1 MGYQAP
7 FPAVLEQV
15 EYAKLYFHLEIK
27 NYFDLPPLG
36 LLQLRRELFQAL
48 TPLELHDRSAWMDL
62 QRLLRPELSQDPILR
77 GQIQKPSPA
86 MVVSPD
92 AVCHGLIEPGMRVVL
107 PVLFV
112 GSGVTAI
119 NSFIRL
125 LQALGLLGLYH
136 GAGEFELEGIEAED
150 ASGLRAMLWQ
160 RGDPETELAP
170 PISDLGWWLGRQQCG
185 METLSLKLI
194 SPLRLI
200 SRRRPLFKASF
211 AELFP
216 FVLRRVTGMLASHAG
231 IETIRTPAALIRIAA
246 DVEVVDNRFYWQDW
260 RALQI
265 AGGEQQFGGLMGKLT
280 LAGPALSEL
289 VWLLQLGSLFNVGK
303 GAPYGAGQYQL
314 DSC

>member
-1 MGYQAP
+1 MWSVWTTRWCTSSLDP
-7 FPAVLEQV
+7 VL
-15 EYAKLYFHLEIK
+15 
-27 NYFDLPPLG
+27 
-36 LLQLRRELFQAL
+36 
-48 TPLELHDRSAWMDL
+48 RS
-62 QRLLRPELSQDPILR
+62 
-77 GQIQKPSPA
+77 QIQKPSPA
-86 MVVSPD
+86 LVVSPD
-92 AVCHGLIEPGMRVVL
+92 ASCHGLIEPGARIVL

-112 GSGVTAI
+112 GSGLTAL

-125 LQALGLLGLYH
+125 LQALGPLGLYH

-150 ASGLRAMLWQ
+150 ASGVRAMLRQ
-160 RGDPETELAP
+160 RGDLETALAP

-185 METLSLKLI
+185 METLSLKLV

-200 SRRRPLFKASF
+200 SRGRPLFKASF

-231 IETIRTPAALIRIAA
+231 IEAIMNPAALIRMAA
-246 DVEVVDNRFYWQDW
+246 DLKVVDNRLYWQDW

-314 DSC
+314 DSCSRVSSLPV